1 MKKLITFLLAL
12 SMCLSLFACGNSEN
26 TPDSETKKP
35 GNSNSSNNQNSGN
48 ENTPPTVDTSKP
60 ITVTF
65 DEATKT
71 LTVSGYGVLKS
82 HKCKSYADVTTKIV
96 IEEGCTS
103 IDDKTFSEF
112 SGVTEVSLPST
123 LTSIGKWAFSGCE
136 SLTEID
142 LPDSIISIGDYAFKQ
157 CKSLTSMDLP
167 KQLQTLGTL
176 AFENCESLTHV
187 SVYEEIR
194 SIYGSAFRYCPLEFT
209 VHNNVE
215 YLGNSENPYLV
226 AVSAPDFDGDSC
238 TIADTCL
245 VIGGNAFE
253 SSGIS
258 NIVIPDSVKH
268 ICSGAFRRCGLST
281 VTLPKNLLTLG
292 GECFREN
299 RGLTQI
305 VLPDTVTFI
314 GTYAFKECYDLTT
327 VNLPSSLKE
336 MENDPFMATDISEMI
351 YNGTKAQW
359 ETIIKEESGTSAI
372 VHCTDGDVDF

>member
-1 MKKLITFLLAL
+1 MKKLLTFLLTF
-12 SMCLSLFACGNSEN
+12 SMCLSLLACGNSEN
-26 TPDSETKKP
+26 TPDSETRKP
-35 GNSNSSNNQNSGN
+35 GNSSISNNQNSGN
-48 ENTPPTVDTSKP
+48 ENTSPTIDTSKP

-71 LTVSGYGVLKS
+71 LTVSGYGVLSS
-82 HKCKSYADVTTKIV
+82 HKCKSYADVATQII

-103 IDDKTFSEF
+103 IDDKTFSDF
-112 SGVTEVSLPST
+112 SNVTKVSLPST
-123 LTSIGKWAFSGCE
+123 LTSIGKWGFSNCN
-136 SLTEID
+136 SMVEID
-142 LPDSIISIGDYAFKQ
+142 LPDSIISIGDYAFKG
-157 CKSLTSMDLP
+157 CKSLTAMDLP

-176 AFENCESLTHV
+176 AFENCESLTQV

-194 SIYGSAFRYCPLEFT
+194 SIYGSAFKFCPLEFT
-209 VHNNVE
+209 VYNNVE
-215 YLGNSENPYLV
+215 YLGNSKNPYLV
-226 AVSAPDFDGDSC
+226 AVSGDNLDGDTC

-253 SSGIS
+253 ASKIS

-268 ICSGAFRRCGLST
+268 ICGGAFRRCNLSS

-299 RGLTQI
+299 RGLTMI
-305 VLPDTVTFI
+305 DLPDTVTFI
-314 GTYAFKECYDLTT
+314 GTYAFKECYNLET

-336 MENDPFMATDISEMI
+336 IENDPFMATDISEMI

-359 ETIIKEESGTSAI
+359 ETITKEKSGTSAI